1 MAVKKVDIAQKA
13 ARLSQPFHMTDLGY
27 VDDFAVSVFIC
38 QGTIDWHRHIDQDE
52 LFLVQSGV
60 ITLKSD
66 WGNTRL
72 RPDEMAVVP
81 KSVAHRSSSF
91 LWSTVL
97 LFRPRIMSHRKNGDR
112 WMAAPSEGKSLHK
125 VSVPRAAQHLIEP
138 FKPVDLVTVED
149 CVMRLSLI
157 QGAFPWH
164 RHTQHDELFLLFE
177 GKMTLGTERGDVSL
191 KVGEMAVVPKGVLH
205 RPIASER
212 AMALLFGKKALART
226 GASTGD

>member
-1 MAVKKVDIAQKA
+1 MAIEKINVAQKA
-13 ARLSQPFHMTDLGY
+13 ARLIRPFQMIDLGY

-60 ITLKSD
+60 ITLESD

-112 WMAAPSEGKSLHK
+112 GTAAPSEGKSIHK
-125 VSVPRAAQHLIEP
+125 VSVSKATQQLTEP
-138 FKPVDLVTVED
+138 FEPVDLVTVED
-149 CVMRLSLI
+149 CVMRLSLV

-164 RHTQHDELFLLFE
+164 HHTHHDELFLLFE
-177 GKMTLGTERGDVSL
+177 GEMTLGTEQGDVSL
-191 KVGEMAVVPKGVLH
+191 KAGEMAIVPKGVLH
-205 RPIASER
+205 RPMAPER
-212 AMALLFGKKALART
+212 ATALLFEKKALT
-226 GASTGD
+226 STGG